1 MVTLNV
7 DGAVWHNMVIWRLRG
22 DDSGNFLCVFAS
34 KLHPC
39 VVLETELWGIFNGLK
54 MAYGIEDLEKLK
66 HFLIL

>member
-1 MVTLNV
+1 
-7 DGAVWHNMVIWRLRG
+7 
-22 DDSGNFLCVFAS
+22 LCVFAS